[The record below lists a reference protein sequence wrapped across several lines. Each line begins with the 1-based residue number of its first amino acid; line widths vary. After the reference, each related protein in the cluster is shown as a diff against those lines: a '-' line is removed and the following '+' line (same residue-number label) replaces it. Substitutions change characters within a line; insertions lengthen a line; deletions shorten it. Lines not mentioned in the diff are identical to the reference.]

1 MPKKHLSRR
10 EFTLA
15 VSSVVGGIMGLAVA
29 AISLGVAAF
38 GLARWLHADI
48 ASWYD
53 GKELALGAAVM
64 LSLSFVLA
72 RALAPQA
79 STPISNRLSA
89 SKR

>member
-1 MPKKHLSRR
+1 MARVASR
-10 EFTLA
+10 
-15 VSSVVGGIMGLAVA
+15 IMGLAVA

-64 LSLSFVLA
+64 VLLSLSFVLA